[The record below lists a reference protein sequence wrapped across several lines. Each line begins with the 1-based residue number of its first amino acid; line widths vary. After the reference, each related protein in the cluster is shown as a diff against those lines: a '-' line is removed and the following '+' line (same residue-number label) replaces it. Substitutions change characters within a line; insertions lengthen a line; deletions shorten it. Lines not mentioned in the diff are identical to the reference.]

1 MHRRCRVGAKTH
13 RELVAWQ
20 KADAVR
26 RRMLELLATPA
37 VARDFDFRNQAQSA
51 ANSSCRN
58 IAEGFYRHRHKEFAH
73 FVNISRASLGELLD
87 SLDEA
92 QVKKYL
98 TPNEHASFDAQIR
111 EAMRVANGLYRYL
124 RNTPDP

>member
-1 MHRRCRVGAKTH
+1 LK
-13 RELVAWQ
+13 AWQ
-20 KADAVR
+20 LADGVR
-26 RRMLELLATPA
+26 RRMLELLANPA
-37 VARDFDFRNQAQSA
+37 VARDFDFRDQAQSA

-58 IAEGFYRHRHKEFAH
+58 IAEGFYRYRHKEFAN
-73 FVNISRASLGELLD
+73 FVNIARASLGELHD

-92 QVKKYL
+92 KIKRYL
-98 TPNEHASFDAQIR
+98 TPEAHASFDAQIR